1 MHPEGNVVVLPF
13 QKDLK
18 MILQLHLNVC
28 LFKLH
33 LIVVEIMDEATIWDF
48 VQGLVSEFYFHC
60 RKSFL
65 KFKPVK

>member
-28 LFKLH
+28 LFRLH
-33 LIVVEIMDEATIWDF
+33 LIVVEIMDEATI
-48 VQGLVSEFYFHC
+48 
-60 RKSFL
+60 
-65 KFKPVK
+65 